1 MNVNNLMGFVG
12 TGSTGLFGAPSAS
25 TPFGA
30 KPAGQLSF
38 GATTSTAP
46 TLAFGQTSTGS
57 LFGGQQGA
65 TTAKPLFGG
74 TTPSFGNS
82 GFGTTTGFGNTM
94 SMGAPSTGSLF
105 GASGTNAGT
114 SNFGGAPTAAGGQM
128 PIHQYF
134 KTLSEI
140 TQSSDHPIFR
150 KLLEPNGT
158 SFYIILNTVR
168 CSNFLKLNR

>member
-1 MNVNNLMGFVG
+1 MEFVG
-12 TGSTGLFGAPSAS
+12 TGTGLFGAPSAT

-30 KPAGQLSF
+30 KPAGPLTF

-46 TLAFGQTSTGS
+46 TLGFGQTSTSS
-57 LFGGQQGA
+57 LFGGQPGA

-74 TTPSFGNS
+74 TTSSFGNT
-82 GFGTTTGFGNTM
+82 GFGTTTGFGSTTG
-94 SMGAPSTGSLF
+94 MGAPSTGSLF
-105 GASGTNAGT
+105 GGGGTNTGT
-114 SNFGGAPTAAGGQM
+114 SSFGNAQTAPAGQM

-140 TQSSDHPIFR
+140 TQSSDHELFR

-158 SFYIILNTVR
+158 SFIFCSTVR
-168 CSNFLKLNR
+168 CHNLWKLNR